1 MLYCVS
7 NLAKMRAARRMR
19 RSLTSLNRR
28 RIRSTFI
35 LPTLLV
41 FSMNEIR
48 SNGKTEMMSMG
59 NQPLR

>member
-1 MLYCVS
+1 MLYWVS

-19 RSLTSLNRR
+19 RSLTSLKRR

-41 FSMNEIR
+41 FINNAIR
-48 SNGKTEMMSMG
+48 SKGKTETTSMG

>member
-1 MLYCVS
+1 MYCVS

-19 RSLTSLNRR
+19 RSFTSLNRR

-48 SNGKTEMMSMG
+48 SNGKTEMTSMG